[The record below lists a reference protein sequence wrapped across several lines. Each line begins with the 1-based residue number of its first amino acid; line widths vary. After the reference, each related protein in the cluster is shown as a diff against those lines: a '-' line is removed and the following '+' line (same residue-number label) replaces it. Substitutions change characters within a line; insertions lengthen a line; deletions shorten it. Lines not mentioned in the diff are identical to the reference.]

1 MAYVIGPTCI
11 GTTDRSCVEVC
22 PVDCIVA
29 ATGDLMLFID
39 PGRCIDCAACVEPCP
54 VEAIY
59 AEDDLP
65 SEWKDFARINRMYF
79 EDRDGARAL
88 VEAWASRQ

>member
-1 MAYVIGPTCI
+1 
-11 GTTDRSCVEVC
+11 
-22 PVDCIVA
+22 
-29 ATGDLMLFID
+29 
-39 PGRCIDCAACVEPCP
+39 VEPCP